1 MSLIKK
7 VSLGRWQSH
16 YFDSVAITLEE
27 VQKCMSLIEALDMS
41 RCHDSFN
48 AIERLTL
55 CIYASHVI
63 PLSKIRQTLQLPN
76 GS

>member
-1 MSLIKK
+1 MTKSLFRFRSDYARRK
-7 VSLGRWQSH
+7 
-16 YFDSVAITLEE
+16 
-27 VQKCMSLIEALDMS
+27 VQKCMSLIEALGMS

-55 CIYASHVI
+55 CIYASLVI